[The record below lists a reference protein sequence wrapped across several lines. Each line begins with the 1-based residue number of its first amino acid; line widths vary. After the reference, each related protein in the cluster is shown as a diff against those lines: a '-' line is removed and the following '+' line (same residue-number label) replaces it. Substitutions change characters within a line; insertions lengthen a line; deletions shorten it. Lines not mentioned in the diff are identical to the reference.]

1 MSMLFS
7 DFFQKN
13 SCLLIFN
20 IKFTFLPASVVKTT
34 IDVICEGKKQH
45 PSAIVYK
52 DTQNAD
58 AF

>member
-1 MSMLFS
+1 MLFS

-20 IKFTFLPASVVKTT
+20 IKFSFLPAGIVKTT
-34 IDVICEGKKQH
+34 IDVICESKKQH

-52 DTQNAD
+52 DMLNAD